1 MTPFDFL
8 TAINET
14 KKDLIKEDPSNEK
27 EYSAYMVN
35 RGLSYFPDTVM
46 YANEMN
52 QRTHISNKWQFQF
65 LLNSIPTQKKKRFS
79 KWFKREEENNLRLV
93 MDCYGYSSEKARQVL
108 GILTPEQLKTIEEK
122 QYIGGRK

>member
-8 TAINET
+8 NSINET

-27 EYSAYMVN
+27 EYSAWMVN

-52 QRTHISNKWQFQF
+52 QRHQISNKWQFQF
-65 LLNSIPTQKKKRFS
+65 LLNSIPKKKRFS
-79 KWFKREEENNLRLV
+79 KWFKREEEKHLKLV
-93 MDCYGYSSEKARQVL
+93 MDCYGYSSEKAKQVL

-122 QYIGGRK
+122 QYTGGRK

>member
-8 TAINET
+8 NAINET

-27 EYSAYMVN
+27 EYSAWMVN
-35 RGLSYFPDTVM
+35 RGLSFFSDTVM

-52 QRTHISNKWQFQF
+52 QRHQVSNKWQFQF
-65 LLNSIPTQKKKRFS
+65 LLNSIPKKKRFS
-79 KWFKREEENNLRLV
+79 KWFKREEEKNLKLV
-93 MDCYGYSSEKARQVL
+93 MDCYGYSSEKAKQVL

-122 QYIGGRK
+122 QYTGGRK

>member
-8 TAINET
+8 NAINES
-14 KKDLIKEDPSNEK
+14 KKDLIKEDPTNEK
-27 EYSAYMVN
+27 EYSAWMVN

-52 QRTHISNKWQFQF
+52 QRHQISNKWQFQF
-65 LLNSIPTQKKKRFS
+65 LLNSIPKKKRFS
-79 KWFKREEENNLRLV
+79 KWFKREEEKNLKLV
-93 MDCYGYSSEKARQVL
+93 MDCYGYSSEKAKQVL

-122 QYIGGRK
+122 QYTGGRK

>member
-8 TAINET
+8 NAINET

-27 EYSAYMVN
+27 EYSAWMVN

-52 QRTHISNKWQFQF
+52 QRHQISNKWQFQF
-65 LLNSIPTQKKKRFS
+65 LLNSIPKKKRFS
-79 KWFKREEENNLRLV
+79 KWFKREEEKHLKLV
-93 MDCYGYSSEKARQVL
+93 MDCYGYSSEKAKQVL
-108 GILTPEQLKTIEEK
+108 GILTQEQLKTIEEK
-122 QYIGGRK
+122 QYTGGRK

>member
-8 TAINET
+8 NAINET

-27 EYSAYMVN
+27 EYSAWMVN

-52 QRTHISNKWQFQF
+52 QRHQISNKWQFQF
-65 LLNSIPTQKKKRFS
+65 LLNSIPKKKRFS
-79 KWFKREEENNLRLV
+79 KWFKREEEKHLKLV
-93 MDCYGYSSEKARQVL
+93 MGCYGYSSEKAKQVL

-122 QYIGGRK
+122 QYTGGRK

>member
-8 TAINET
+8 NAINET

-27 EYSAYMVN
+27 EYSAWMVN
-35 RGLSYFPDTVM
+35 RGLSFFSDTVM

-52 QRTHISNKWQFQF
+52 QRHQISNKWQFQF
-65 LLNSIPTQKKKRFS
+65 LLNSIPKKKRFS
-79 KWFKREEENNLRLV
+79 KWFKREEEKNLKLV
-93 MDCYGYSSEKARQVL
+93 MDCYGYSSEKAKQVL

-122 QYIGGRK
+122 QYTGGRK

>member
-8 TAINET
+8 NAINQS

-27 EYSAYMVN
+27 EYSAWMVN
-35 RGLSYFPDTVM
+35 RGLSFFPDTVM

-52 QRTHISNKWQFQF
+52 QRHQISNKWQFQF
-65 LLNSIPTQKKKRFS
+65 LLNSIPKKKRFS
-79 KWFKREEENNLRLV
+79 KWFKREEEKNLKLV
-93 MDCYGYSSEKARQVL
+93 MDCYGYSSEKAKQVL

-122 QYIGGRK
+122 QYTGGRK

>member
-8 TAINET
+8 NAINQS

-27 EYSAYMVN
+27 EYSAWMVN

-52 QRTHISNKWQFQF
+52 QRHQISNKWQFQF
-65 LLNSIPTQKKKRFS
+65 LLNSIPKKKRFS
-79 KWFKREEENNLRLV
+79 PWFKREEEKNLKLV
-93 MDCYGYSSEKARQVL
+93 MDCYGYSSEKAKQVL

-122 QYIGGRK
+122 QYTGGRK

>member
-8 TAINET
+8 NAINET

-27 EYSAYMVN
+27 EYSAWMVN

-52 QRTHISNKWQFQF
+52 QRHQISNKWQFQF
-65 LLNSIPTQKKKRFS
+65 LLNSIPRKKRFS
-79 KWFKREEENNLRLV
+79 KWFKREEEKNLKLV
-93 MDCYGYSSEKARQVL
+93 MDCYGYSSEKAKQVL

-122 QYIGGRK
+122 QYTGGRK

>member
-8 TAINET
+8 NAINET

-27 EYSAYMVN
+27 EYSAWMVN
-35 RGLSYFPDTVM
+35 RGLSFFPDTVM

-52 QRTHISNKWQFQF
+52 QRHQISNKWQFQF
-65 LLNSIPTQKKKRFS
+65 LLNSIPKKKRFS
-79 KWFKREEENNLRLV
+79 KWFKREEEKNLKLV
-93 MDCYGYSSEKARQVL
+93 MDCYGYSSEKAKQVL

-122 QYIGGRK
+122 QYTGGRK

>member
-8 TAINET
+8 NAINET

-27 EYSAYMVN
+27 EYSAWMVN
-35 RGLSYFPDTVM
+35 RGLSFFPDTVM

-52 QRTHISNKWQFQF
+52 QRHQISKKWQFQF
-65 LLNSIPTQKKKRFS
+65 LLNSIPKKKRFS
-79 KWFKREEENNLRLV
+79 KWFKREEEKNLKLV
-93 MDCYGYSSEKARQVL
+93 MDCYGYSSEKAKQVL

-122 QYIGGRK
+122 QYTGGRK